1 MNLKLL
7 SVVFFAVGNSVGGEK
22 VPSFEVRGES
32 PFEETTDIR
41 FLYQCVD
48 QHNEYRRA
56 NTSSLLFV
64 FNRDVENYA
73 RRRLTKMAESGK
85 LLPPDPTSPFEENAA
100 WTPTTNPVDCRT
112 VVDHWFYDVYPYLSP
127 SKGTNPDAK
136 NPDRTIVRKSPNPRT
151 GDFIW
156 RQATDL
162 GCAQA
167 VVHEPR
173 PGTITVCNYYS
184 SKFKV
189 NKKFASVPE
198 KSGSLWSR

>member
-7 SVVFFAVGNSVGGEK
+7 FVAFFAVGNSVGGEK
-22 VPSFEVRGES
+22 VSSPSFEVRGES

-56 NTSSLLFV
+56 NASSLLFV

-100 WTPTTNPVDCRT
+100 WTSTTDPVDCRT
-112 VVDHWFYDVYPYLSP
+112 VVDHWFYDTYPYLSP
-127 SKGTNPDAK
+127 SKAT
-136 NPDRTIVRKSPNPRT
+136 NPDRTIARRSSNPRT

-156 RQATDL
+156 KQATDL

-189 NKKFASVPE
+189 NKKFVSVPE
-198 KSGSLWSR
+198 KSDSLWSR